1 MKDLL
6 QKEKHQKGQ
15 SLVEFAVSVVILLLL
30 LSGIVDLGRIFFQY
44 ISMRDAAQEG
54 ATYGIICPY
63 DIDGIKDRT
72 FALLSDDTNI
82 DVIVKL
88 NGTEYDT
95 PPTSGSVGGGDELQV
110 TVQNPQFRITMPFLG
125 SILGGQ
131 TINLE
136 TSIYGTVLRSTCN

>member
-1 MKDLL
+1 MKDML
-6 QKEKHQKGQ
+6 QKKKRERGQ

-63 DIDGIKDRT
+63 DIDGIKGRT
-72 FALLSDDTNI
+72 SALLSDDTNI
-82 DVIVKL
+82 DVIVRI

-95 PPTSGSVGGGDELQV
+95 DPTSGSVSGGDELQI
-110 TVQNPQFRITMPFLG
+110 TVQNPQFPITMPFLG
-125 SILGGQ
+125 AILDSQ

-136 TSIYGTVLRSTCN
+136 TSIYGTILRSTCD